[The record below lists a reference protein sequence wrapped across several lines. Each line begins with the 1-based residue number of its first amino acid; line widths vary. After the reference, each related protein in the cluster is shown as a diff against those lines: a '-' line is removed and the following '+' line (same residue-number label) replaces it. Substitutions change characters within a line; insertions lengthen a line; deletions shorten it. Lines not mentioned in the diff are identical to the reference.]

1 MSDARFFRIVA
12 SGERDAQKP
21 FCRKCD
27 VIYRGNVRFVSEQT
41 GIEQS
46 AGRNSFMRRDGSRAC
61 CAFEKSFEDLAADV
75 FAFRSAR
82 GDDVCAHWPRSTTK
96 RRVTWTLLP
105 AAGLQPPMAFHRP
118 ILFADT
124 LTRSFRRATYY

>member
-27 VIYRGNVRFVSEQT
+27 VIYRGNVRFDSGTEQT
-41 GIEQS
+41 
-46 AGRNSFMRRDGSRAC
+46 AGRDGAEQFHAAGRLAGSLRVRKIISDLA
-61 CAFEKSFEDLAADV
+61 AEDLAADV

-82 GDDVCAHWPRSTTK
+82 GDDVCAHWPR
-96 RRVTWTLLP
+96 REE
-105 AAGLQPPMAFHRP
+105 
-118 ILFADT
+118 
-124 LTRSFRRATYY
+124 